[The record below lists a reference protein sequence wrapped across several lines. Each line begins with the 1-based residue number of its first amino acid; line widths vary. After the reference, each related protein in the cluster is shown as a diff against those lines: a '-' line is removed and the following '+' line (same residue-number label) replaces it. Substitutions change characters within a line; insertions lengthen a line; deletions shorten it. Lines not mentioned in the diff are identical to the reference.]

1 MDPQQRLVLET
12 AWRALED
19 AGLNPDLLKGTRTGV
34 YTRVSNLEYRQLVYS
49 AFEQSLETAD
59 PAVALYATLGAVRVG

>member
-34 YTRVSNLEYRQLVYS
+34 YTGVSNLEYRQLVYS
-49 AFEQSLETAD
+49 ALEQSLETAD